1 VDVTRHLPAHQPSA
15 RRVPLLLLRCGWA
28 GATGVLL
35 PLHIAEFYG
44 LQLQYLSPHSL
55 ILVVIFIHLCK
66 MFISVRP
73 SVTLFQMFHVLRWSK
88 NASSLI
94 GAYYFQLWATSLIAY
109 ITPITHGKWDRWRQ
123 DRVIIRA
130 DIHDRLALP
139 TESPTV
145 KHSDWEETPK
155 LHVAYRPMI
164 ERIKHLMSHGL
175 SAMMVLHD
183 FLLRRITPLQDRARP
198 AWMFTEE
205 GNTMQ
210 LGALLRRLSPD
221 PSSVDFVSPSAVCG
235 PMCSDQA
242 ARTRLLREL
251 PTLDDINIVAR
262 QRGDESRDVQIP
274 GADKAGGQGSASTGP
289 SSSKGKGNA
298 AP

>member
-1 VDVTRHLPAHQPSA
+1 
-15 RRVPLLLLRCGWA
+15 
-28 GATGVLL
+28 
-35 PLHIAEFYG
+35 
-44 LQLQYLSPHSL
+44 
-55 ILVVIFIHLCK
+55 
-66 MFISVRP
+66 
-73 SVTLFQMFHVLRWSK
+73 
-88 NASSLI
+88 
-94 GAYYFQLWATSLIAY
+94 
-109 ITPITHGKWDRWRQ
+109 
-123 DRVIIRA
+123 VIIRA
-130 DIHDRLALP
+130 DIHDRLALQ

-164 ERIKHLMSHGL
+164 ERIKHLTSHGL

-198 AWMFTEE
+198 ACMFTEE

-210 LGALLRRLSPD
+210 LERSRDSDLASDMLGALLRRLSPD
-221 PSSVDFVSPSAVCG
+221 PSSVDFVSPSAVYG

-251 PTLDDINIVAR
+251 PTLDDINIAAR

-274 GADKAGGQGSASTGP
+274 GAVIAGGQGNVSTGP
-289 SSSKGKGNA
+289 SSGKGKGNA